1 MISGASSQP
10 TLSAD
15 KRHRNLY
22 LRPHTGFEF
31 LTKPLNPFVK
41 ACV

>member
-1 MISGASSQP
+1 MIFGASSQP
-10 TLSAD
+10 TLSGD
-15 KRHRNLY
+15 KRHGTLY

-31 LTKPLNPFVK
+31 LMKPLNLFVK